1 MKSKYNTITSLD
13 QKIKNKFHEYF
24 SRKSKTQKGII
35 KIIKELPDEKLK
47 DIYHLIVHWID
58 LTEVNKTSRR
68 NTYYRQELALHK
80 FYELRPE
87 FKKRYKPKMSIDELK
102 RLDNENLKLDKE
114 ANPDFKKTQEKDLIG
129 SIDENSDLIK
139 TFIGGIAVLII
150 IVGLI
155 MQFFEESKC
164 ESVTYYEYGVK
175 KTGKVCNGAV
185 KETLRNNIEATKK
198 LRNS

>member
-1 MKSKYNTITSLD
+1 MKSKFETTKYLD
-13 QKIKNKFHEYF
+13 QKSTNKFYAYYRREA
-24 SRKSKTQKGII
+24 KTQKGII
-35 KIIKELPDEKLK
+35 KVIKEANSEKLEE
-47 DIYHLIVHWID
+47 IYQCIVHWID
-58 LTEVNKTSRR
+58 ISEKGPNFTSRSSF
-68 NTYYRQELALHK
+68 YYRKQLALYK

-87 FKKRYKPKMSIDELK
+87 FKKKYKPKMPIDELL
-102 RLDNENLKLDKE
+102 RLDNANLKLDKE
-114 ANPDFKKTQEKDLIG
+114 AGPRNKTSEQKDFLID
-129 SIDENSDLIK
+129 SSDIK
-139 TFIGGIAVLII
+139 TIIGGIAVLII

-175 KTGKVCNGAV
+175 KTGKVCNGAA